1 MSKFQELSSLIWS
14 VADDVLRGL
23 FKPHEYGDVIMPF
36 VILRRLDCVIE
47 PRKDEIYDIIEKFS
61 SVDLHPDV
69 VDNHAMGQIF
79 EELLRKFS
87 EMSNETNG
95 EHYDIRIY
103 GQELNPQTYSICKSD
118 LLISS
123 ENPDHIRFDSSLIDK
138 CNYY

>member
-1 MSKFQELSSLIWS
+1 

-23 FKPHEYGDVIMPF
+23 FKPHEYGDVILPF

-47 PRKDEIYDIIEKFS
+47 PRKDEITSKLDKPVEKLHKNNRLFLLVEKFS

-69 VDNHAMGQIF
+69 VDNHTMGQIF

-87 EMSNETNG
+87 EMSNETSG
-95 EHYDIRIY
+95 EHYDIKIY

-118 LLISS
+118 LLISG
-123 ENPDHIRFDSSLIDK
+123 ENPDHIRLGSS
-138 CNYY
+138 